1 MTQDGIWPLL
11 LLLLQ
16 IPDVM
21 HVLQSTVGKMGA
33 TTNQMLIEE
42 LRTSEPQ
49 PNFGNSFLLGP
60 VIVAILSKA
69 INNEVNK
76 REVCKPF

>member
-1 MTQDGIWPLL
+1 MTQDGIWPLPL

-33 TTNQMLIEE
+33 STNQTLIEE
-42 LRTSEPQ
+42 LRSSEPQ
-49 PNFGNSFLLGP
+49 PNFGYSFLLGP

-69 INNEVNK
+69 INTEVNK
-76 REVCKPF
+76 REKKK